1 MKILFSKP
9 IILYYGLTY
18 ADVQIARC
26 VIFWKEDEYQDI
38 IQYLDFLT
46 L

>member
-1 MKILFSKP
+1 MKKLYSKP

-18 ADVQIARC
+18 TDVQIARSG
-26 VIFWKEDEYQDI
+26 IFWKEDESQDI

-46 L
+46 Q